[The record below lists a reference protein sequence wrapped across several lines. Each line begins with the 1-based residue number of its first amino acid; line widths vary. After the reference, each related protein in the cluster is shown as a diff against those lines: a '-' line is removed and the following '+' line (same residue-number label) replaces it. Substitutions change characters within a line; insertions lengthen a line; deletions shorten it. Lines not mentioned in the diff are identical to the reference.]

1 MYVSLCE
8 RMSMVKEAPW
18 KEIGPNLFESPGDSQ
33 HVKVF
38 SSLLRVTYILFK
50 KHGGGRWL

>member
-38 SSLLRVTYILFK
+38 SSLLGVTYILFK